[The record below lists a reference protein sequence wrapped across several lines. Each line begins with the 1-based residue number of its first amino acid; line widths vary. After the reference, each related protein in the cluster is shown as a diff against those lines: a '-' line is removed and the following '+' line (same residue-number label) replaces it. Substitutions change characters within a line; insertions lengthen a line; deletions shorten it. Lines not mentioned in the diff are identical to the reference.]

1 MNGQPWEELR
11 PQQIHDALEAAS
23 KRPVSKPQT
32 PEATVEELFAL
43 GESLRDH
50 LIVVSANANIEHVAP
65 ILNVVFDRMKT
76 AMEISTQIAKARTLY
91 SGEGIEEG
99 TDDTEHSTEEETNEG

>member
-1 MNGQPWEELR
+1 MNDRLWEELS

-32 PEATVEELFAL
+32 PQDTVEELFAL

-50 LIVVSANANIEHVAP
+50 LIVVSANANIEQVPP
-65 ILNVVFDRMKT
+65 ILNVAFDRMKT
-76 AMEISTQIAKARTLY
+76 AMEISTQIAKARALY

-99 TDDTEHSTEEETNEG
+99 TNDTEHSTEEETNEG